1 MAKLGTLLLVLLF
14 SFTSRAEIIF
24 QLTQGQQLRDWE
36 HLLAPKGTF
45 KLGFFSPG
53 SSSYRYLGIWYS
65 KLPHNPEAV
74 WVANPNNPISNS
86 SGVLNLDSDG
96 RLKITANGGQTIVV
110 SSNDPVT
117 NKVTLTL
124 LDTGN
129 LLLREVNS
137 DGTVGRVLWQSFDY
151 PSSTLLPGM
160 KLGLDIKARTNWTL
174 TSWLS
179 DRDPAPGAF
188 RLGVDPGSANQLV
201 IWHREEIYWT
211 SGAWENGGFQM
222 APELTRDKTAY
233 EFSFVS
239 DENEK
244 YFTFSLKNNSTI
256 TRWEINLWG
265 QIVQSTLAKDGTTWL
280 YSSTSSCN
288 SNGNYSGAVCVDQQP
303 SACRNGS
310 ELFVPQKGYYNK
322 GELLYSDH
330 NSSLT
335 LSDCHSMCWNNCSCI
350 AFGSLFTDGTGCE
363 FWSKGGTYIPND
375 NFDVLYVLTS
385 AVDNAEGGTTSKK
398 KNRWWVWLVTATVL
412 AAATLILGYL
422 LYLRKRKLKLL
433 QNDEG
438 VETKQ
443 DHALLNQQMMPS
455 NKFGSSDRLKRS
467 KTSHNDFQQ
476 YSFSEVYAATD
487 YFAPANKLGEGGFG
501 PVYKGILPDG
511 RQIAVKRLSRN
522 SGQGLEE
529 FMNEITL
536 IAGLQH
542 TNLVKLLGCCI
553 QGEEKMLIY
562 EYMPNR
568 SLDSFL
574 FDLAKRKLLD
584 WNKRLNIIE
593 GVAQGLLYLHKYSRL
608 KVIHRDLKASNILL
622 DDNMNP
628 KISDFGM
635 ARIFG
640 QNESRANTNRVV
652 GTYGYMSPEYAMKG
666 IFSVKSDVFSFGVLL
681 LEIVTGRKNTVFASS
696 TPVGLIEQTWDLWSQ
711 GDILELM
718 DPSLGSLCPKNEL
731 IRIIHVGLLCVQEG
745 AADRPTMSNV
755 ISMITND
762 SVFLPDPK
770 QAAYCIGKSE
780 SGESSSGKSNL
791 YSINDVSISIME
803 AR

>member
-1 MAKLGTLLLVLLF
+1 MVKLGTLLLVLLF
-14 SFTSRAEIIF
+14 SFTSRAETVF
-24 QLTQGQQLRDWE
+24 QLMQGQQLRDWE
-36 HLLAPKGTF
+36 HLLAPLGTF

-65 KLPHNPEAV
+65 KLPHNPEAI
-74 WVANPNNPISNS
+74 WVADPNNPIYNS

-96 RLKITANGGQTIVV
+96 RLKITANGNQTIVV

-117 NKVTLTL
+117 TNVTLTL

-160 KLGLDIKARTNWTL
+160 KLGLDLKARTNWTL
-174 TSWLS
+174 TSWLNN
-179 DRDPAPGAF
+179 RDPAPGAF
-188 RLGVDPGSANQLV
+188 RLGVDPGSTNQLV
-201 IWHREEIYWT
+201 IWHHEEIYWT

-233 EFSFVS
+233 DFSFVS
-239 DENEK
+239 DKNEK

-265 QIVQSTLAKDGTTWL
+265 QMVLSTLAKDGITWL

-288 SNGNYSGAVCVDQQP
+288 SNGNYSGAVCVDQKP

-310 ELFVPQKGYYNK
+310 ELFVPQRGYYNK
-322 GELLYSDH
+322 EELPYSDH

-350 AFGSLFTDGTGCE
+350 AFESLSSDGTGCE
-363 FWSKGGTYIPND
+363 FWKKGGTYIPND

-385 AVDNAEGGTTSKK
+385 ALDNEES
-398 KNRWWVWLVTATVL
+398 
-412 AAATLILGYL
+412 
-422 LYLRKRKLKLL
+422 
-433 QNDEG
+433 
-438 VETKQ
+438 ETKQ
-443 DHALLNQQMMPS
+443 NHALLNQQMMPS
-455 NKFGSSDRLKRS
+455 NIFSRSNRLKRS
-467 KTSHNDFQQ
+467 KTGCSDFQQ
-476 YSFSEVYAATD
+476 YSFSEVDAATD

-501 PVYKGILPDG
+501 PVYKGILLDG
-511 RQIAVKRLSRN
+511 REIAVKRLSRS

-536 IAGLQH
+536 IAELQH
-542 TNLVKLLGCCI
+542 INLVKLLGCCI

-562 EYMPNR
+562 EYMPNK

-574 FDLAKRKLLD
+574 FDPVKRKLLD
-584 WNKRLNIIE
+584 WNKRLSIIE

-622 DDNMNP
+622 DDDMNP

-681 LEIVTGRKNTVFASS
+681 LETVTGRKNTVVTSS
-696 TPVGLIEQTWDLWSQ
+696 APAGLIEQTWDLWSQ

-718 DPSLGSLCPKNEL
+718 DPSLGSLCPTNEL

-745 AADRPTMSNV
+745 AADRPTMSDV

-762 SVFLPDPK
+762 SIFLPNPK
-770 QAAYCIGKSE
+770 QAAYCTGKSE
-780 SGESSSGKSNL
+780 SGESSSGKLNL
-791 YSINDVSISIME
+791 YSINDVSITIME